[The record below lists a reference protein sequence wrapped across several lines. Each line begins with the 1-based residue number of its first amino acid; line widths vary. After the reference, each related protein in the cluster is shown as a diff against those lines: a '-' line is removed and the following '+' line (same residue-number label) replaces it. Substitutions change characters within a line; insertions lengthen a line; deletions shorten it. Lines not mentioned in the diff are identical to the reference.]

1 MRWTILVLIPKG
13 TNDKRGISLL
23 ETLWKV
29 VEELIDTCLRASLQM
44 QDILHRFRDRRGTGT
59 AIMELNIAQDLAV
72 IDQDPLLLVLLDFWK
87 VYDTVD
93 RDHLRIILYG
103 YGAGPWMCGLLEN
116 FWEYQQV
123 VLR

>member
-1 MRWTILVLIPKG
+1 M
-13 TNDKRGISLL
+13 

-116 FWEYQQV
+116 FWELQQMV
-123 VLR
+123 PRQNGFHGPVFPVTRGKTQG